1 MSKEINTKVSGEGVV
16 TATTTAKQERYEK
29 KMAKYAANKARREQ
43 MKNEKAANRQK
54 NEHRNQSRSLK
65 GFRLIKSSVSNEDNA
80 TDSRYEDLFVD
91 LANEWRT
98 SNKPYVASET
108 LVAYGEMGIIG
119 AFRYGETGIFA
130 KEQIFW
136 IGFSDNNPIA
146 RAWDDFAERLLAI
159 CYSGN
164 TVYVNRYLTNDK
176 YEANNAMRRDLI
188 MSRVA

>member
-1 MSKEINTKVSGEGVV
+1 
-16 TATTTAKQERYEK
+16 
-29 KMAKYAANKARREQ
+29 MAKKNANARSKRVA
-43 MKNEKAANRQK
+43 KKKKVANRLK

-65 GFRLIKSSVSNEDNA
+65 GFRLINSSVSNEGNA

-98 SNKPYVASET
+98 SNKPYVASEF
-108 LVAYGEMGIIG
+108 LDAYGEKGIIG
-119 AFRYGETGIFA
+119 AFRYGEIGIFA

-146 RAWDDFAERLLAI
+146 RAWDDFAERLLSI

-164 TVYVNRYLTNDK
+164 TVYVNRYLTNDV
-176 YEANNAMRRDLI
+176 YAANNAMRRDLL

>member
-1 MSKEINTKVSGEGVV
+1 
-16 TATTTAKQERYEK
+16 
-29 KMAKYAANKARREQ
+29 MAKNNANARSKRVANK
-43 MKNEKAANRQK
+43 KKAANRQK
-54 NEHRNQSRSLK
+54 NEARNQSRSFK
-65 GFRLIKSSVSNEDNA
+65 GFPFIKSSVSNEGNA

-98 SNKPYVASET
+98 SNKPYVASEF
-108 LVAYGEMGIIG
+108 LDAYGERGIIG
-119 AFRYGETGIFA
+119 AFRYGEIGIFA

-146 RAWDDFAERLLAI
+146 RAWDDFAERLVAI

-164 TVYVNRYLTNDK
+164 EVYVNRYLTNDK
-176 YEANNAMRRDLI
+176 YKANNAMRRDLL